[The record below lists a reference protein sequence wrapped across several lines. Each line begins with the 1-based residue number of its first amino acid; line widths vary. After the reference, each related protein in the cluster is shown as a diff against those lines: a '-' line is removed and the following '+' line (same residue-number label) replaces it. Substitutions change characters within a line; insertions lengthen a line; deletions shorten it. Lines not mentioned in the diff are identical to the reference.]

1 VSSLTSEQARA
12 YLERWELVRAVEA
25 AELQRTPMQTK
36 LLQLAALM
44 QARGIFSA
52 EPDREA
58 ESREIRE
65 RWERIKRAMGV

>member
-1 VSSLTSEQARA
+1 VGALTAEQARA

-44 QARGIFSA
+44 HSRGLSVLIL
-52 EPDREA
+52 
-58 ESREIRE
+58 IGGGG
-65 RWERIKRAMGV
+65 RA